1 MTVKVD
7 VARTCPTLLSAWML
21 EYGVGYYV
29 EPPTQENS
37 LGGRTLAVYTLQAQL
52 VAPGDPDS
60 FTRFRPYLAHFPPVF
75 CRFCAFSP
83 SRRGGSNEPQ
93 AGAHGQ
99 ETAAR
104 APKHR
109 FAGLANPGCWERMED
124 QLHVALLGHADDVL
138 HRPEPQF
145 RAREI

>member
-60 FTRFRPYLAHFPPVF
+60 FTRFRPYLAHCFPVLSRFLRVF
-75 CRFCAFSP
+75 TAWPRRFQRAP
-83 SRRGGSNEPQ
+83 SR
-93 AGAHGQ
+93 
-99 ETAAR
+99 
-104 APKHR
+104 
-109 FAGLANPGCWERMED
+109 NPGPRNSRLKVSRAIRNHC
-124 QLHVALLGHADDVL
+124 HHGGGASAALQKRCKDHIMQGNLNLFV
-138 HRPEPQF
+138 
-145 RAREI
+145 